1 MKRKNAKRGVIWIWK
16 GKALLF
22 HNPINPIWER
32 SCPRNSKNVTYV
44 DVGLV
49 QTCLDLI
56 ESWGWGGGVGG
67 LSKNLVKPSA

>member
-56 ESWGWGGGVGG
+56 KSLGWWWQGG
-67 LSKNLVKPSA
+67 LSKNLVKPWA

>member
-56 ESWGWGGGVGG
+56 ESQGWWGWGG
-67 LSKNLVKPSA
+67 LSKNLVKPLA